1 MLALSLLLNIVVDN
15 DVFNVVQVEQ
25 RGVGQVGS
33 WWKENVNL
41 GSDALGAVPD
51 VELKEALKISRS
63 SQGDQVLKGL
73 K

>member
-41 GSDALGAVPD
+41 GSDALGAVPN
-51 VELKEALKISRS
+51 VELKRPKYA
-63 SQGDQVLKGL
+63 QDHDQRVENI
-73 K
+73 